1 MLNPGRVTA
10 RFSRC
15 IPSFGREPAARR
27 MRFTFSP
34 PLRGHALTV
43 LLIRLSDS
51 PRGALRQHGR
61 ATVTSVCCTECTC
74 TVVGTRDY
82 PSLTAHESRECP
94 TPGFEILYVYFCP
107 PPTTRRESYAPATN
121 AAADTVD

>member
-15 IPSFGREPAARR
+15 IPSFGRELAARR
-27 MRFTFSP
+27 MRLTFSP

-51 PRGALRQHGR
+51 PRGGGGSRAEAAREADLRR
-61 ATVTSVCCTECTC
+61 L
-74 TVVGTRDY
+74 
-82 PSLTAHESRECP
+82 SLIH
-94 TPGFEILYVYFCP
+94 I
-107 PPTTRRESYAPATN
+107 
-121 AAADTVD
+121 